1 MPLERMPVYAKYGAQ
16 APIYPHP
23 VQCTDEMDLAQI
35 ATLTFDDTY
44 RGMSNSILGDL
55 VGL

>member
-1 MPLERMPVYAKYGAQ
+1 MPIYVKYGAQ
-16 APIYPHP
+16 VPIYPHP

-44 RGMSNSILGDL
+44 QGMSNSILGAVVRL
-55 VGL
+55 